1 MSDRN
6 SNVNINSNNNTN
18 NIGTTINNNIIT
30 SDKKCHKCNKTF
42 ATAQTL
48 KTHLMTINCSK
59 DTITTNRCEYCEKDF
74 SSKQM
79 FTYHSNICMNKK
91 ISLVSIEYENKIK
104 QLENEIMMLKNLK

>member
-6 SNVNINSNNNTN
+6 SNVNVNSNNNTN
-18 NIGTTINNNIIT
+18 NITT

-104 QLENEIMMLKNLK
+104 QLEEEIMMLKNLKI